1 MKSNKP
7 FLLSIL
13 GFILLIILMAILIF
27 LEYLNEK
34 YVLHSLWMSFLTG
47 FFLFLIPG

>member
-34 YVLHSLWMSFLTG
+34 YVLHSL
-47 FFLFLIPG
+47 